1 MCGIAGIAGRRNQ
14 ALVKRMTDAVAHRG
28 PDDEGFY
35 VSDAVTLGH
44 RRLSIIDLAG
54 GHQPMSDESETLWV
68 VFNGEIYN
76 FRELRR
82 ILEAKGY
89 RFRTNG
95 DTEVI
100 LHAYAEYGED
110 CVAQFRGMFAFAL
123 WDAREHSLFL
133 ARDPIGVKPLYYAL
147 RGHTLYFASEIK
159 ALLACPEIPRDMD
172 YESLDDFLAYLYTVP
187 PRTMFRAIRQLPPA
201 HVATWKSGHW
211 TERRYW
217 RLEFAEEKRSEGEWT
232 EAVNACLAETIDQH
246 MIADVPL
253 GAFLSGGLDSA
264 TIVYNMA
271 QAATQPVN
279 TFTVGFGS
287 EGGLYD
293 ETAYAR
299 AIAGTFRTRH
309 HELTAK
315 ADVLTLLPTMVRH
328 FDEPFG
334 NPSALLFYILSK
346 VIREHVTVVL
356 SGDGGDE
363 SFGGYPRHAGARL
376 SQRYRRLPLSLRKYL
391 INPLVQRLPESTRG
405 FHALRR
411 LREFSAG
418 SMLEPIEMYAAWI
431 SYFSPVE
438 RRNLYAPEVRRH
450 LYERD
455 ALDYVRSLFREC
467 QGIDLVSQTL
477 YVDLMSFLPHNLL
490 QCSDRM
496 SMAHALEARVP
507 FADQRLIELVAK
519 IPSHLKVRGLET
531 KYLLRRCMRDRLPKN
546 TVRRK
551 KLGFNPPLGV
561 WMNTRLKPLLE
572 DFLSEGQ
579 IKDRGYFDPRPIQ
592 AMIRDHRASRRDYTW
607 HLWALLLFEQWHR
620 IYLDTTPAA

>member
-1 MCGIAGIAGRRNQ
+1 MCGIAGITGRRNQ
-14 ALVKRMTDAVAHRG
+14 ALVKRMTDAIAHRG

-35 VSDAVTLGH
+35 ASDAVTLGH

-76 FRELRR
+76 FRELRQA
-82 ILEAKGY
+82 LEAKGY
-89 RFRTNG
+89 RFHTNS

-110 CVAQFRGMFAFAL
+110 CVAQFQGMFAFAL
-123 WDAREHSLFL
+123 WDTREHLLFL
-133 ARDPIGVKPLYYAL
+133 ARDPVGVKPLYYAL

-172 YESLDDFLAYLYTVP
+172 YESLDDFLTFLYTVP
-187 PRTMFRAIRQLPPA
+187 PRTIFKAIRQLPPA
-201 HVATWKSGHW
+201 HLAVWKNGHW

-217 RLEFAEEKRSEGEWT
+217 RLEFEDEPRSEGEWT
-232 EAVNACLAETIDQH
+232 EVVNARLGETIEKH

-264 TIVYNMA
+264 TIVANMA
-271 QAATQPVN
+271 QATAHPVN
-279 TFTVGFGS
+279 TFTIGFGS

-299 AIAGTFRTRH
+299 VIAKAFGTYH
-309 HELTAK
+309 HELTAE
-315 ADVLTLLPTMVRH
+315 ADVLSLLPTMVRH

-334 NPSALLFYILSK
+334 NPSALLFYVLCK
-346 VIREHVTVVL
+346 VIREHVTVAL

-363 SFGGYPRHAGARL
+363 AFGGYPRHAGARL
-376 SQRYRRLPLSLRKYL
+376 SQRYRRVPLSLRKYL

-418 SMLEPIEMYAAWI
+418 SLLEPIEMYAAWI
-431 SYFSPVE
+431 SYFSPAE
-438 RRNLYAPEVRRH
+438 RRSLYAPEVGRL
-450 LYERD
+450 LYGRD

-467 QGIDLVSQTL
+467 EGIDLVSQTL

-496 SMAHALEARVP
+496 SMAHALETRVP
-507 FADQRLIELVAK
+507 FADQQIIELVAK
-519 IPSHLKVRGLET
+519 IPSRLKIHGLET
-531 KYLLRRCMRDRLPKN
+531 KHLLRRCMRDRLPKD
-546 TVRRK
+546 TLRRK

-561 WMNTRLKPLLE
+561 WMNTRLKPLLD
-572 DFLSEGQ
+572 DFLSERR
-579 IKDRGYFDPRPIQ
+579 IKDRGYFEPRPIQ
-592 AMIRDHRASRRDYTW
+592 AMIHDHRAGRRDYTW

-620 IYLDTTPAA
+620 LYLDTTPAA